1 MAVYTKTLGT
11 VDSRNTSNGI
21 KQLSGQ
27 MDYIQ
32 DASERKFAAL
42 EKRIRALEKTLEAEK
57 KGEA

>member
-11 VDSRNTSNGI
+11 VDSRNVSNGI

-27 MDYIQ
+27 VNYIQ

-42 EKRIRALEKTLEAEK
+42 EKRIRALEKTLGAAK

>member
-11 VDSRNTSNGI
+11 VDSRNVSNGI

-27 MDYIQ
+27 VNYIQ

-42 EKRIRALEKTLEAEK
+42 EKRIRALEQIK
-57 KGEA
+57 KGET

>member
-11 VDSRNTSNGI
+11 VDSRNVSNGI

-27 MDYIQ
+27 MNYMQ
-32 DASERKFAAL
+32 DASERKFAEL
-42 EKRIRALEKTLEAEK
+42 EKRIRALEAEK